1 MKRYLYRLIILL
13 VVSSF
18 FICCDKID
26 DGKMIIP
33 QALNIGDTIAFCAPA
48 APLDTTRMILAKKR
62 LIEMGFYVVQSESLF
77 RRWGYLAGSDAMRAD
92 ELMIFFQDPTIKAI
106 FPGTG
111 GYGTTR
117 ILDLLDYTIIRNNP
131 KIFIGFSD
139 ITGLHIAL
147 NQIAN
152 LVTFHTPNPMYGL
165 GSKGGLEPMAE
176 TYFWSLLKGNNE
188 IYQIPFDLYEDSS
201 QVEVIAPGK
210 AQGCLVGGN
219 LSLVCATMGS
229 PYEIQTN
236 GKLLFMEDIGEAPY
250 RIDRYLREL
259 KLAGKLDAVAG
270 VILGRFTRR
279 KEEPPDK
286 PGDFTMDEV
295 LDQYFKN
302 LNVPVIKNFP
312 AGHVRSNISLPLG
325 VLAELDTEQGVLRF
339 LESSTLNRDR

>member
-1 MKRYLYRLIILL
+1 
-13 VVSSF
+13 
-18 FICCDKID
+18 
-26 DGKMIIP
+26 MIIP
-33 QALNIGDTIAFCAPA
+33 RALNIGDTIAFCAPA
-48 APLDTTRMILAKKR
+48 APLDTTRMILAKNR

-77 RRWGYLAGSDAMRAD
+77 RRWGYLAGSDSLRAD
-92 ELMIFFQDPTIKAI
+92 ELMVFFRNPTIKAI

-111 GYGTTR
+111 GYGSTR
-117 ILDLLDYTIIRNNP
+117 ILDQLDYTIIRSNP

-176 TYFWSLLKGNNE
+176 TYFWSLLKGNDE
-188 IYQIPFDLYEDSS
+188 IYQIPFDLYGDSLR
-201 QVEVIAPGK
+201 VEVIAPGK

-219 LSLVCATMGS
+219 LSLVCATLGS

-259 KLAGKLDAVAG
+259 KLAGKLDAVSG

>member
-1 MKRYLYRLIILL
+1 
-13 VVSSF
+13 
-18 FICCDKID
+18 
-26 DGKMIIP
+26 MIIP
-33 QALNIGDTIAFCAPA
+33 RALNIGDTIAFCAPA
-48 APLDTTRMILAKKR
+48 APLDTTRMILAKNR

-77 RRWGYLAGSDAMRAD
+77 RRWGYLAGSDSLRAD
-92 ELMIFFQDPTIKAI
+92 ELMVFFRNPTIKAI

-111 GYGTTR
+111 GYGSTR
-117 ILDLLDYTIIRNNP
+117 ILDQLDYTIIRSNP

-176 TYFWSLLKGNNE
+176 TYFWSLLKGNDE
-188 IYQIPFDLYEDSS
+188 IYQIPFDLYGDSLR
-201 QVEVIAPGK
+201 VEVIASGK

>member
-1 MKRYLYRLIILL
+1 
-13 VVSSF
+13 
-18 FICCDKID
+18 
-26 DGKMIIP
+26 MIIP
-33 QALNIGDTIAFCAPA
+33 RALNIGDTIAFCAPA
-48 APLDTTRMILAKKR
+48 APLDTTRMILAKNR

-77 RRWGYLAGSDAMRAD
+77 RRWGYLAGSDSLRAD
-92 ELMIFFQDPTIKAI
+92 ELMVFFRNPTVKAI

-117 ILDLLDYTIIRNNP
+117 ILDQLDYTIIRSNP

-176 TYFWSLLKGNNE
+176 TYFWSLLKGNDE
-188 IYQIPFDLYEDSS
+188 IYQIPFDLYGDSLR
-201 QVEVIAPGK
+201 VEVIAPGK

-259 KLAGKLDAVAG
+259 KLAGKLDAVSG

-325 VLAELDTEQGVLRF
+325 ALAELDTEQGVLRF
-339 LESSTLNRDR
+339 LESSTLNRHR

>member
-1 MKRYLYRLIILL
+1 
-13 VVSSF
+13 
-18 FICCDKID
+18 
-26 DGKMIIP
+26 MIIP
-33 QALNIGDTIAFCAPA
+33 RALNIGDTIAFCAPA
-48 APLDTTRMILAKKR
+48 APLDTTRMILAKNR

-77 RRWGYLAGSDAMRAD
+77 RRWGYLAGSDSLRAD
-92 ELMIFFQDPTIKAI
+92 ELMGFFQDPTVKAI

-117 ILDLLDYTIIRNNP
+117 ILDQLDYTIIRNNP

-176 TYFWSLLKGNNE
+176 TYFWSLLKGNDE
-188 IYQIPFDLYEDSS
+188 IYQIPFDLNGDSLR
-201 QVEVIAPGK
+201 VEVIAPGK

-259 KLAGKLDAVAG
+259 KLAGKLDAVSG

>member
-1 MKRYLYRLIILL
+1 
-13 VVSSF
+13 
-18 FICCDKID
+18 
-26 DGKMIIP
+26 MIIP
-33 QALNIGDTIAFCAPA
+33 RALNIGDTIAFCAPA
-48 APLDTTRMILAKKR
+48 APLDTTRMILAKNR

-77 RRWGYLAGSDAMRAD
+77 RRWGYLAGSDSLRAD
-92 ELMIFFQDPTIKAI
+92 ELMVFFRNPTIKAI

-111 GYGTTR
+111 GYGSTR
-117 ILDLLDYTIIRNNP
+117 ILDQLDYTIIRSNP

-176 TYFWSLLKGNNE
+176 TYFWSLLKGNDE
-188 IYQIPFDLYEDSS
+188 IYQIPFDLYGDSLR
-201 QVEVIAPGK
+201 VEVIAPGK

-259 KLAGKLDAVAG
+259 KLAGKLDAVSG

-325 VLAELDTEQGVLRF
+325 ALAELDTEQGVLRF